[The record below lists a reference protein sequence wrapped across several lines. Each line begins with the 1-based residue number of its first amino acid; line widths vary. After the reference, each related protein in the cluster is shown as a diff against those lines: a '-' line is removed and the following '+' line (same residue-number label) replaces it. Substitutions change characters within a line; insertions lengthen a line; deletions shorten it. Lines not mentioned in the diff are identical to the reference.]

1 MNNIATLYETS
12 SKDKLLTSLNLA
24 IAEARKVKGLMQRKN
39 SLQKLEHVKK
49 LVQLEREIDY
59 LESTLFEIE
68 SDSGAGETRR

>member
-1 MNNIATLYETS
+1 MDNLATLYEVS

-24 IAEARKVKGLMQRKN
+24 IAEARKVRALMKQRN

-59 LESTLFEIE
+59 LETTMFEIRSRE
-68 SDSGAGETRR
+68 NRGPE